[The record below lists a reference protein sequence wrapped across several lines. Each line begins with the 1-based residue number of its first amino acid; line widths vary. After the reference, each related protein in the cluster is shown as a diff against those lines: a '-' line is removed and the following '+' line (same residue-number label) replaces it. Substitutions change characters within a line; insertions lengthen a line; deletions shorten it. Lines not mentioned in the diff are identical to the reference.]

1 MNIAIS
7 GSNGYIASNLI
18 PILETA
24 NHTIKRI
31 TRQDLS
37 DIEKLKSI
45 LSDAS
50 AVINLAGAPILQK
63 WTIRNKNAI
72 QGSRTGS
79 TQNLVHAINQLSPEH
94 RPDLFVSASAIG
106 IYSPGLAHTETSHQ
120 FASDFVSEVVKN
132 WEKASGELNPDVR
145 KVIFRIGLVLGPNAK
160 TIQRLMPIFRLGL
173 GGKISSGKQ
182 PFPFIHID
190 DAIQAFLW
198 VIQNQQ
204 TQGIYNLVAP
214 ENIDNKLFTQT
225 FAKLVDRI
233 ALFTVP
239 ASVLRVLLG
248 EASTLLLSS
257 PQVNPERLLAEGFKF
272 TYPDI
277 QSCLKQIIG

>member
-7 GSNGYIASNLI
+7 GSNGYMASNLI
-18 PILETA
+18 PVLETA

-45 LSDAS
+45 LSDA
-50 AVINLAGAPILQK
+50 AVVINLAGAPILQR
-63 WTIRNKNAI
+63 WTARNKNAI

-79 TQNLVHAINQLSPEH
+79 TQNLVYAINQLSPEH

-106 IYSPGLAHTETSHQ
+106 IYSPGLVHTETSQQ

-132 WEKASGELNPDVR
+132 WEKASDELNPDVR

-160 TIQRLMPIFRLGL
+160 TIQSLTPIFRLGL

-190 DAIQAFLW
+190 DVIQAFLW
-198 VIQNQQ
+198 IIQNRQ
-204 TQGIYNLVAP
+204 THGIYNLVAP
-214 ENIDNKLFTQT
+214 ENIDNKLFTQAL
-225 FAKLVDRI
+225 AKSLNRP
-233 ALFTVP
+233 AFFTVP
-239 ASVLRVLLG
+239 ALILKVIWG
-248 EASTLLLSS
+248 EASSLLLNS
-257 PQVNPERLLAEGFKF
+257 PQVYPERLINEGFKF

-277 QSCLKQIIG
+277 QSCIKQIIG